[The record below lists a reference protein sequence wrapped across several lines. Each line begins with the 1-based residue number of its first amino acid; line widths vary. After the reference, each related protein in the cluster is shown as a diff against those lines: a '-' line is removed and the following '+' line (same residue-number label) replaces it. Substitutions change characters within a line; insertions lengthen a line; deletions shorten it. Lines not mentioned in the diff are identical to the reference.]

1 MDFEKRISDYGMT
14 SEQYEASFA
23 EITAKVQGNSDK
35 DWTEIIDQYSIPLSR
50 NTLRNACSNVY
61 GSVFVKEYFD
71 EKRRKEMEV
80 NGEPPTDE
88 PAPLSLPRYKEQT
101 DVNKDGSFTSDRL
114 IEINEE
120 NLKNPEFLLNAH
132 GYDPLEWE
140 LVSARNSIWNQ
151 GGKSGVKNLYAS
163 KINVKPR
170 TEISQIE
177 IEEFYEDL
185 VRNYKP
191 TNRDYFT
198 KPKVD
203 DGVLYEIPIMDLHYG
218 KFASGNITNGSYDYI
233 IAEKCFN
240 TIITEAIED
249 IKSRKVA
256 KILMPIGNDLLHFD
270 NVQGTTTRGTAQ
282 DTNMRHQEMFK
293 GCVEMLI
300 DGITALSKFAPVELM
315 YVPGNHDFSSSWHVV
330 MTLWAYFH
338 EDTNVLVDVDMHP
351 RKYCEWGNSLIM
363 YAHGDKEGKRADKV
377 MQVEAREA
385 WGRTKYHEAH
395 LAHLHSEQAI
405 KELGGLIIRNL
416 PSVTGEDN
424 WSHESGFVGAVRK
437 CICFI
442 WDKEKGLKGTNNI
455 VID

>member
-14 SEQYEASFA
+14 PEQYEASFA

-80 NGEPPTDE
+80 NSEPTTDE

-185 VRNYKP
+185 VRNYNPK
-191 TNRDYFT
+191 NRDYFT
-198 KPKVD
+198 EPKVD

-218 KFASGNITNGSYDYI
+218 KFASGNLTNGSYDYI

-282 DTNMRHQEMFK
+282 DTNMRHPTQLRLQQLHLQILTLFL
-293 GCVEMLI
+293 VLMLVQ
-300 DGITALSKFAPVELM
+300 L
-315 YVPGNHDFSSSWHVV
+315 VP
-330 MTLWAYFH
+330 
-338 EDTNVLVDVDMHP
+338 
-351 RKYCEWGNSLIM
+351 
-363 YAHGDKEGKRADKV
+363 
-377 MQVEAREA
+377 
-385 WGRTKYHEAH
+385 
-395 LAHLHSEQAI
+395 
-405 KELGGLIIRNL
+405 IRL
-416 PSVTGEDN
+416 
-424 WSHESGFVGAVRK
+424 
-437 CICFI
+437 
-442 WDKEKGLKGTNNI
+442 
-455 VID
+455 

>member
-1 MDFEKRISDYGMT
+1 MDFEKRINDYGMT
-14 SEQYEASFA
+14 PEQYEASFA

-80 NGEPPTDE
+80 NSEPTTDE

-185 VRNYKP
+185 VRNYNPK
-191 TNRDYFT
+191 NRDYFT
-198 KPKVD
+198 EPKVD
-203 DGVLYEIPIMDLHYG
+203 DGVLYEIQLWIYTMVSSHQEILQTDH
-218 KFASGNITNGSYDYI
+218 
-233 IAEKCFN
+233 
-240 TIITEAIED
+240 TII
-249 IKSRKVA
+249 
-256 KILMPIGNDLLHFD
+256 L
-270 NVQGTTTRGTAQ
+270 
-282 DTNMRHQEMFK
+282 
-293 GCVEMLI
+293 
-300 DGITALSKFAPVELM
+300 
-315 YVPGNHDFSSSWHVV
+315 
-330 MTLWAYFH
+330 
-338 EDTNVLVDVDMHP
+338 
-351 RKYCEWGNSLIM
+351 
-363 YAHGDKEGKRADKV
+363 
-377 MQVEAREA
+377 
-385 WGRTKYHEAH
+385 
-395 LAHLHSEQAI
+395 
-405 KELGGLIIRNL
+405 
-416 PSVTGEDN
+416 
-424 WSHESGFVGAVRK
+424 
-437 CICFI
+437 
-442 WDKEKGLKGTNNI
+442 
-455 VID
+455 

>member
-14 SEQYEASFA
+14 LEQYEASFA

-35 DWTEIIDQYSIPLSR
+35 DWTEIIDEYSIPLSR

-61 GSVFVKEYFD
+61 GSVFVKEYF
-71 EKRRKEMEV
+71 EKKRKREMEDLS
-80 NGEPPTDE
+80 EE
-88 PAPLSLPRYKEQT
+88 IAPLSFPRYKEQT

-185 VRNYKP
+185 VRNYNP
-191 TNRDYFT
+191 NRDFGLNQ
-198 KPKVD
+198 KLD
-203 DGVLYEIPIMDLHYG
+203 SGILYEIPIMDLHYG
-218 KFASGNITNGSYDYI
+218 KYASGNVTNSAYDYI
-233 IAEKCFN
+233 EAERCFN
-240 TIITEAIED
+240 VIISEAITD
-249 IKSRKVA
+249 IKSRNIE

-270 NVQGTTTRGTAQ
+270 NVQSTTTRGTAQ

-300 DGITALSKFAPVELM
+300 DGITKLNKYAPVDLM
-315 YVPGNHDFSSSWHVV
+315 YVPGNHDFSSSWHMV

-338 EDTNVLVDVDMHP
+338 EDPNVLVDVDMHP
-351 RKYCEWGNSLIM
+351 RKYYEWGNCLIGFT
-363 YAHGDKEGKRADKV
+363 HGDKEGKRLDKI
-377 MQVEAREA
+377 MQVEAKEA
-385 WGRTKYHEAH
+385 WGRTKYAEWHN
-395 LAHLHSEQAI
+395 AHLHSDQAI

-424 WSHESGFVGAVRK
+424 WTHESGYVGAVRK

>member
-14 SEQYEASFA
+14 PEQYEASFA
-23 EITAKVQGNSDK
+23 EISAKVQGTSDK

-61 GSVFVKEYFD
+61 GSVFVKEYFE
-71 EKRRKEMEV
+71 EKRRKETKV
-80 NGEPPTDE
+80 NDIPATDE
-88 PAPLSLPRYKEQT
+88 PVSLSLPRYKEQT
-101 DVNKDGSFTSDRL
+101 GVNKDGSFTSDRL

-140 LVSARNSIWNQ
+140 LVSARNSIWNH

-191 TNRDYFT
+191 NRDFY
-198 KPKVD
+198 PCPNAD
-203 DGVLYEIPIMDLHYG
+203 SGILYEIPIMDLHYG
-218 KFASGNITNGSYDYI
+218 KYASGNLTNDAYDYI
-233 IAEKCFN
+233 EAEKCFC
-240 TIITEAIED
+240 TIISEAIED
-249 IKSRKVA
+249 IKSRKVE

-300 DGITALSKFAPVELM
+300 NGITALSKFAPVELM

-338 EDTNVLVDVDMHP
+338 EDPNVLVDVDMHP

-363 YAHGDKEGKRADKV
+363 YTHGDKEGKRADKV

>member
-14 SEQYEASFA
+14 PEQYEASFA

-80 NGEPPTDE
+80 NSEPTTDE

-163 KINVKPR
+163 KINVKHR

-185 VRNYKP
+185 VRNYNPK
-191 TNRDYFT
+191 NRDYFT

-218 KFASGNITNGSYDYI
+218 KFASGSLTNGAYDYI

-315 YVPGNHDFSSSWHVV
+315 YVPGNHDFLSSWHVS
-330 MTLWAYFH
+330 Y
-338 EDTNVLVDVDMHP
+338 D
-351 RKYCEWGNSLIM
+351 IM
-363 YAHGDKEGKRADKV
+363 
-377 MQVEAREA
+377 
-385 WGRTKYHEAH
+385 
-395 LAHLHSEQAI
+395 
-405 KELGGLIIRNL
+405 GLF
-416 PSVTGEDN
+416 S
-424 WSHESGFVGAVRK
+424 
-437 CICFI
+437 
-442 WDKEKGLKGTNNI
+442 
-455 VID
+455 

>member
-14 SEQYEASFA
+14 PEQYEASFA

-61 GSVFVKEYFD
+61 GSVFVKEYFE
-71 EKRRKEMEV
+71 EKRRKETEV
-80 NGEPPTDE
+80 NDIPATDE
-88 PAPLSLPRYKEQT
+88 PVSLSLPRYKEQT

-191 TNRDYFT
+191 NRDFYPC
-198 KPKVD
+198 PKTD
-203 DGVLYEIPIMDLHYG
+203 SGILYEIPIMDLHYG
-218 KFASGNITNGSYDYI
+218 KYASGNLTNDAYDYI
-233 IAEKCFN
+233 EAEKCFC
-240 TIITEAIED
+240 TIISEAIED
-249 IKSRKVA
+249 IKSRKVE

-300 DGITALSKFAPVELM
+300 NGIIALSKLAPVELM

-338 EDTNVLVDVDMHP
+338 EDPNVLVDVDMHP

-363 YAHGDKEGKRADKV
+363 YTHGDKEGKRADKV

-455 VID
+455 IID